1 MIQILFANRPFNSR
15 RLRAS
20 VFPLLLFS
28 LVAACGSPASD
39 GSGGGSPG
47 EKVTLSPAA
56 ATVPVGQNQHLDV
69 TVTDAS
75 GKPVAP
81 QGEIAFSLSNPAVAD
96 VTSQGDVVGKAVG
109 ETKVTASVDGVSSNP
124 VEITVTAP
132 ALVSILLSPKDPTT
146 LLLQQSIQFTA
157 AVSDSTGGQALNAV
171 LTWNSSDP
179 AVASVD
185 PSGVVKGLQ
194 PGVTEI
200 TASARKGSE
209 PGERVTSPATQVTV
223 QAGSPPVAKFTVS
236 PASGLVP
243 LPVQFDA
250 SGSTSPNGTI
260 TAYAWNFGDGTPIE
274 GGVSTSHT
282 YTTAGVYS
290 VGLTVTDSLGI
301 QSKAPATP
309 TTVTATARA
318 RQGGTLLGTVG
329 QGWSLSA
336 HVPADLKGVHF
347 VDANTGWVVGLNM
360 AIFKTTDGGNSW
372 VKQDNIR
379 WRGDPPGYPP
389 IAFDVFFIDRNRGW
403 VAGLPE
409 LILYTEDGGATWV
422 EQNRNPISPK
432 DGRPYNA
439 GNYCQ
444 DFDSEGNCDHYYGT
458 YLRRIRFAPDGR
470 TGFAVGRY
478 RSIFKTTNGGE
489 SWRMLGSNWKSP
501 NWNPDPVCENADVPG
516 GPPVQYHFTA
526 YSPHLFGVDVP
537 SPDEVF
543 IVGGAAGTYDCPD
556 WFNTIA
562 HSADGGDTWDFKVD
576 LDRKQRLFDIHFI
589 GDTGW
594 AVGGTGTILNSV
606 DHGKSWQV
614 VNPSRAITAVDLLG
628 LAFPAAN
635 QVWVAGADGFIAHS
649 QDGGISWER
658 QSSKTDLRLER
669 ISFIDP
675 LRGWAA
681 SHLGSVPRTTT
692 GGE

>member
-1 MIQILFANRPFNSR
+1 MISA
-15 RLRAS
+15 
-20 VFPLLLFS
+20 LLFNRRKES
-28 LVAACGSPASD
+28 GRRFSRLLPSVLFFLLAACSSPASQSNN
-39 GSGGGSPG
+39 GTGGGAPA
-47 EKVTLSPAA
+47 EKVTLAPAA
-56 ATVPVGQNQHLDV
+56 ATVPVGRSQHLDV
-69 TVTDAS
+69 TVTDPS

-81 QGEIAFSLSNPAVAD
+81 SGAITYSLSNPAVAD
-96 VTSQGDVVGKAVG
+96 VTPQGDFVGKEAG
-109 ETKVTASVDGVSSNP
+109 TTAVTASVDGVSSNQAAF
-124 VEITVTAP
+124 TVTPPGP
-132 ALVSILLSPKDPTT
+132 ASITLTPPNGATLVPRQT
-146 LLLQQSIQFTA
+146 LQFTA
-157 AVSDSTGGQALNAV
+157 SAKDSAGEELLDAALA
-171 LTWNSSDP
+171 WSSSDP
-179 AVASVD
+179 TVVGID
-185 PSGVVKGLQ
+185 PSGLATGIK
-194 PGVTEI
+194 PGAAQI
-200 TASARKGSE
+200 TASARNGSDSA
-209 PGERVTSPATQVTV
+209 ERITSPPTTVTV
-223 QAGSPPVAKFTVS
+223 QPATPPRAAFTASPS
-236 PASGLVP
+236 SGVTP
-243 LPVQFDA
+243 LIVQFDA
-250 SGSTSPNGTI
+250 SGSSTPNGTI
-260 TAYAWNFGDGTPIE
+260 LSYAWDFGDHTAGSGASI
-274 GGVSTSHT
+274 SHT
-282 YTTAGVYS
+282 YTAGGPYTVT
-290 VGLTVTDSLGI
+290 LIVTDSLSV
-301 QSKAPATP
+301 QATA
-309 TTVTATARA
+309 TATVTATSRSK
-318 RQGGTLLGTVG
+318 QGGTLLGTVG

-379 WRGDPPGYPP
+379 WKGDPPGYPP
-389 IAFDVFFIDRNRGW
+389 IPFDVYFIDRNRGW

-444 DFDSEGNCDHYYGT
+444 DFDSEGNCNHYYGT

-489 SWRMLGSNWKSP
+489 SWRMLDSNWKSP
-501 NWNPDPVCENADVPG
+501 NWDPNPTCENADVPG
-516 GPPVQYHFTA
+516 GPPVQYHFHA

-543 IVGGAAGTYDCPD
+543 IVGGAAGTYDCPG

-562 HSADGGDTWDFKVD
+562 HSADGGDTWDFHVD
-576 LDRKQRLFDIHFI
+576 LDRKQRLFDIHFN

-614 VNPSRAITAVDLLG
+614 VNPNRAITAVDLLG

-649 QDGGISWER
+649 GDGGVSWER
-658 QSSKTDLRLER
+658 QNSKTDLRLER